1 MGGRR
6 WLSIGLAVVVLASCT
21 AGGERPPPA
30 PPPPA
35 PSAGAAA
42 AVSETAP
49 LQAVEKAVIA
59 LGSITGVFAPH
70 VLAEQKGFFREEGLA
85 VELPVMRANLLAPA
99 MLVGEVDYNGQVAP
113 SVRNTLMGMPIRV
126 VAATVDKSTRQ
137 IMARPRLQSMEE
149 LRGKTIAVP
158 ALGGGQHN
166 SGLLALAHFG
176 IDPQSE
182 VTWLGVGT
190 GSERFLAVEQGLAQA
205 GIYSGS
211 EVIQAEAFGMSTLLR
226 LDEVAPLPESGIA
239 TTATKLETQPDQV
252 RRVLRATVRALRY
265 MKAEREGSLPV
276 LMQFLSLTRDE
287 AADAY
292 DGVAFAFS
300 ADGTLSERSMRFTIE
315 SEKQQLGLTD
325 DVSFAQVAD
334 FVPLYD
340 VLAELGIT
348 PAAESAR

>member
-1 MGGRR
+1 M
-6 WLSIGLAVVVLASCT
+6 
-21 AGGERPPPA
+21 
-30 PPPPA
+30 
-35 PSAGAAA
+35 
-42 AVSETAP
+42 
-49 LQAVEKAVIA
+49 
-59 LGSITGVFAPH
+59 
-70 VLAEQKGFFREEGLA
+70 
-85 VELPVMRANLLAPA
+85 
-99 MLVGEVDYNGQVAP
+99 
-113 SVRNTLMGMPIRV
+113 RNTLSGMPIRV

-211 EVIQAEAFGMSTLLR
+211 EVIQAEAFGISTLLR

-265 MKAEREGSLPV
+265 MKVEREGSL
-276 LMQFLSLTRDE
+276 RC
-287 AADAY
+287 
-292 DGVAFAFS
+292 
-300 ADGTLSERSMRFTIE
+300 
-315 SEKQQLGLTD
+315 
-325 DVSFAQVAD
+325 
-334 FVPLYD
+334 
-340 VLAELGIT
+340 
-348 PAAESAR
+348 

>member
-21 AGGERPPPA
+21 AGGERPPTAEPPTA
-30 PPPPA
+30 PP
-35 PSAGAAA
+35 AAA
-42 AVSETAP
+42 GPQTAP
-49 LQAVEKAVIA
+49 RVQAVERVVIA

-99 MLVGEVDYNGQVAP
+99 MLVGEVDYNGQVSP
-113 SVRNTLMGMPIRV
+113 SVRNTLTGMPIRV

-211 EVIQAEAFGMSTLLR
+211 EVIQAEGFGMSTLLR

-252 RRVLRATVRALRY
+252 RRALRGTVRALRY
-265 MKAEREGSLPV
+265 LKAEREGSLPV

-300 ADGTLSERSMRFTIE
+300 ADGTLSERSLRFTIE
-315 SEKQQLGLTD
+315 SEKQQLGITP
-325 DVSFAQVAD
+325 DVPFAQVAD
-334 FVPLYD
+334 FGPLYD
-340 VLAELGIT
+340 VLAEMGIT
-348 PAAESAR
+348 PAADSAR